1 MFCNLKSLGFKN
13 CLRVIV
19 TPVLMLTTTNLAAQ
33 SLVDTIPVDTM
44 KHVRVGEVLVTGK
57 TAIRKVKEQAF
68 NVNVIDAKQL
78 YNSSVDINQAL
89 NRTTGVRIREDGG
102 LGSTF
107 NFSLNG
113 FSGKQVK
120 FFLDG
125 LPMDNFGSSLTLNN
139 LPATM
144 AERIEIYK
152 GVLPVSLGAD
162 ALGGAVN
169 IVTRPDANY
178 LDASYGYGSF
188 NTHKASVNGAFTD
201 ASNGF
206 TVRANA
212 FYNYSDNNYKITVQP
227 IDLVSGQDMPA
238 QEVER
243 FHDNYRSIGA
253 QVDVGITGRSYADHL
268 LFGAVVSGNDKDI
281 QTGVTMEQVF
291 GGRTSNSS
299 SVIPTLKY
307 KKSDMFLE
315 GLDFTLY
322 SAYNLTTNNFTDTTR
337 LRYNWLGESVPTTA
351 AELSR
356 TQLKNKD
363 NEFLTSANLAYSVN
377 NNHAISLNYAL
388 TDFERKSSDVE
399 NPNNPTFLMPQGLR
413 KQTLGLAWQATYDR
427 FTSTVFGKLFNLRAE
442 SFEDVSTNTV
452 ADYVETKMD
461 QTHFGYGAAAAYF
474 ITPHLQA
481 KASYEHT
488 YRLPEATELLGDGL
502 YVRRN
507 ANLKP
512 EKSDN
517 LNLGV
522 LYTILSDGSHR
533 LNMEGNFIFRNAK
546 DYIRQ
551 DQQQVQPIDRQYINV
566 GNVRTTGAEASVS
579 YVWNNQL
586 FASVNAT
593 YQDINDRTKFLTSE
607 NLNGT
612 QQNPNLNYGFRLPN
626 MPYLFGNA
634 NVGTRF
640 HPSPNNDNALNLNY
654 GVSYVEKYY
663 LTPNQIGR
671 DNKDRIPR
679 QISHDIFADYT
690 LGGGKY
696 VIAFECRNVANG
708 KLYDNYLL
716 QKPGRSF
723 FLKLRYFITK

>member
-1 MFCNLKSLGFKN
+1 MFCNLKYWGLKN
-13 CLRVIV
+13 CSWAIV
-19 TPVLMLTTTNLAAQ
+19 PLLMLSVTNLAAQ
-33 SLVDTIPVDTM
+33 SPADTSARDTI
-44 KHVRVGEVLVTGK
+44 KHVNVDEVEVTGK
-57 TAIRKVKEQAF
+57 TAIRKAKEQAF

-89 NRTTGVRIREDGG
+89 NRTTGVRVREDGG

-113 FSGKQVK
+113 FSGRQVK

-139 LPATM
+139 FPAAM
-144 AERIEIYK
+144 ADRIEIYK

-178 LDASYGYGSF
+178 LDVSYGYGSF
-188 NTHKASVNGAFTD
+188 NTHKASANGAFTD
-201 ASNGF
+201 SVTGF

-212 FYNYSDNNYKITVQP
+212 FYNYSDNNYKITVKP
-227 IDLVSGQDMPA
+227 IDLISGKYKPEQ
-238 QEVER
+238 QVER

-253 QVDVGITGRSYADHL
+253 QVDVGITGKSYADHL
-268 LFGAVVSGNDKDI
+268 LFGAIVSGNDKDI

-291 GGRTSNSS
+291 GGRTSQSNSI
-299 SVIPTLKY
+299 IPTLKY
-307 KKSDMFLE
+307 KKSDLLLE
-315 GLDFTLY
+315 GLDFTFY
-322 SAYNLTTNNFTDTTR
+322 SAYNITTNNFIDTTR
-337 LRYNWLGESVPTTA
+337 LRYNWLQETIPTST

-363 NEFLTSANLAYSVN
+363 NELLTSANLAYSLN
-377 NNHAISLNYAL
+377 NNHAVSLNYAL
-388 TDFERKSSDVE
+388 TDFQRKSSDVE
-399 NPNNPTFLMPQGLR
+399 NPDNPTFLMPQGLR
-413 KQTLGLAWQATYDR
+413 KQTLGLAWQATYDK
-427 FTSTVFGKLFNLRAE
+427 FTSTVFGKLYDLHAE
-442 SFEDVSTNTV
+442 SFENVSTNTV
-452 ADYVETKMD
+452 AEYEETEMNR
-461 QTHFGYGAAAAYF
+461 THYGYGVAAAYF
-474 ITPHLQA
+474 ILPRLQA

-507 ANLKP
+507 ANLRP

-517 LNLGV
+517 LNLGA
-522 LYTILSDGSHR
+522 LYTVMADGPHQ
-533 LNMEGNFIFRNAK
+533 LNLEGNFIFRNAE

-551 DQQQVQPIDRQYINV
+551 DQQQIQPIDRQYINV
-566 GNVRTTGAEASVS
+566 GNVRTTGAEAEIS
-579 YVWNNQL
+579 YVWNNML

-593 YQDINDRTKFLTSE
+593 YQDINDRTKFLISE
-607 NLNGT
+607 NLNGVKPI
-612 QQNPNLNYGFRLPN
+612 PNLNYGFRIPN

-634 NVGTRF
+634 NLGARLY
-640 HPSPNNDNALNLNY
+640 PGRNKENALNLNY
-654 GVSYVEKYY
+654 GLNYVEKYY
-663 LTPNQIGR
+663 LTPNHIGNNNQ
-671 DNKDRIPR
+671 DVIPR
-679 QISHDIFADYT
+679 QLSHDIFADYSFSS
-690 LGGGKY
+690 GKY
-696 VIAFECRNVANG
+696 VVALECRNVANG

-723 FLKLRYFITK
+723 FIKLRYFITK